1 MNFISKAQE
10 MFVLQSRENL
20 ENSLEAFKQA
30 INLGLN
36 PNEVK
41 EQIFNELSIT
51 DEDLTDSDA
60 DELMRQVEYYYQL
73 KNN

>member
-10 MFVLQSRENL
+10 IFVLQSRKHL
-20 ENSLEAFKQA
+20 EDSLEAFKQA
-30 INLGLN
+30 IDLGLN

-41 EQIFNELSIT
+41 KQIFNELSIT
-51 DEDLTDSDA
+51 DEDFTDSDA
-60 DELMRQVEYYYQL
+60 DELMRQVKYYYQL

>member
-1 MNFISKAQE
+1 MNFISRAQE
-10 MFVLQSRENL
+10 IFILQSREYL
-20 ENSLEAFKQA
+20 EDSLKAFKQA
-30 INLGLN
+30 IDLGLN

-51 DEDLTDSDA
+51 DKDFTDSDA

>member
-10 MFVLQSRENL
+10 IFILQSREHL
-20 ENSLEAFKQA
+20 EDSLKAFKQA
-30 INLGLN
+30 IDLGLN

-51 DEDLTDSDA
+51 DEDFTDSDA

>member
-1 MNFISKAQE
+1 MDFISKAQE
-10 MFVLQSRENL
+10 IFILQSREHL
-20 ENSLEAFKQA
+20 ENSLKAFKQA
-30 INLGLN
+30 IDLGLN

-51 DEDLTDSDA
+51 DEDFTDLDA
-60 DELMRQVEYYYQL
+60 DELMHQVECYYQL